1 MNSSTARSKKF
12 REELKNNN
20 ERLDAYRKKDRER
33 KKKQYHEKM
42 SKLSVNEKK
51 ELQEKRRLHV
61 AKRKLRKKKKKANTG
76 NINKDCPRSLPKS
89 PKKVTVVI
97 SKVVEDLS
105 QRKRK
110 AVLEACDKSVKRRKF
125 ESVERKKRSD
135 AVTEEEICKVEEFF
149 MRDDISRMCPGKK
162 DFISVKTPGG
172 RVQKQKRLLLLNV
185 HEAFEVFMED
195 NDIKLG
201 KAKLSSLR
209 PAQLKSFQ

>member
-61 AKRKLRKKKKKANTG
+61 AKRKPRTKKKENTG
-76 NINKDCPRSLPKS
+76 NINKDCPRSLSKS

-209 PAQLKSFQ
+209 PAQLKLFQ